1 LDTDSNALYGWGGVN
16 YASSYL
22 PGLSGVT
29 TARTIA
35 TAVTPFGAGK
45 TIVDISVSKAL
56 ALALMS
62 DGTVYGFGDNSVKQ
76 VCSYSSTLMLD

>member
-1 LDTDSNALYGWGGVN
+1 M
-16 YASSYL
+16 

-29 TARTIA
+29 TTRTIA
-35 TAVTPFGAGK
+35 TAVTAFGAGK
-45 TIVDISVSKAL
+45 TIMDISVSKVL

-76 VCSYSSTLMLD
+76 VCAYRRRH